1 MQSLTM
7 APLTRLLVPRDTT
20 NLCMGRLP
28 VLPRHPVTTLT
39 QKEPQNLLIAF
50 QAFGLIRQDSL
61 NVWRPVPVTIQIP
74 MRQLHRYLAPLASI
88 TLCQGQTALLC
99 VWMPTQETSRIYS
112 EHRLRLHVPQGSIS
126 PTVRKNQ
133 ACRPT
138 QETSSNHQEK
148 IAKKNV
154 SQGSISLI
162 QASKIASMLIPAT
175 S

>member
-1 MQSLTM
+1 MPSLAM
-7 APLTRLLVPRDTT
+7 APPTRPPVLPDST
-20 NLCMGRLP
+20 NLCLGRLLALQRHQATISTQEELHRL
-28 VLPRHPVTTLT
+28 LPASLV
-39 QKEPQNLLIAF
+39 I
-50 QAFGLIRQDSL
+50 GLIRLDSL
-61 NVWRPVPVTIQIP
+61 NAWRPVPVTIQIP

-112 EHRLRLHVPQGSIS
+112 EHRLRLHVPQWSSS
-126 PTVRKNQ
+126 PTVRKNH

-154 SQGSISLI
+154 SQGSIRLI